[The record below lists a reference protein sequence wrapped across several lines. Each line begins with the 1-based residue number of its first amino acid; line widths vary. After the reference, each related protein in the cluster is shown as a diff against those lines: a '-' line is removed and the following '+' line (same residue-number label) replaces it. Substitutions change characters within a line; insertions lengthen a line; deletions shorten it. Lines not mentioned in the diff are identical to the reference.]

1 VRLRI
6 QQLPTPLFGSDF
18 QKILFWLK
26 DLAAPP
32 VSKIAIAVGKLI
44 MPANPETRDSLIL
57 RLPTQSDAQAWREFI
72 EIYEPLLFRFA
83 RRRGLQDADAREIA
97 QNVFLSV
104 AKAVQRWQPSKEKGR
119 FRAWLFCIARNQL
132 INYLAKHGKQRG
144 SGNTTQLRLLRELPQ
159 STPEIDEITNDYRK
173 EMFRLAA
180 AQARDCFQPSSWSA
194 FWRIAVLGQ
203 DVQQVAAELQLSPTA
218 VYIARSRVTAKIRE
232 IVQQWESED
241 VI

>member
-1 VRLRI
+1 
-6 QQLPTPLFGSDF
+6 
-18 QKILFWLK
+18 
-26 DLAAPP
+26 
-32 VSKIAIAVGKLI
+32 

-104 AKAVQRWQPSKEKGR
+104 AKAVERWHPDKQQGK

-132 INYLAKHGKQRG
+132 INYVAKHSKQRG
-144 SGNTTQLRLLRELPQ
+144 SGNTSQIRLLRELPEA
-159 STPEIDEITNDYRK
+159 SPEIDEITRDYRK

-180 AQARDCFQPSSWSA
+180 VQAREAFQESTWTA
-194 FWRIAVLGQ
+194 FWKVAVLGC
-203 DVQQVAAELQLSPTA
+203 DVKQVAQELKLSATA

-232 IVQQWESED
+232 IVQEWESND
-241 VI
+241 VL

>member
-1 VRLRI
+1 
-6 QQLPTPLFGSDF
+6 
-18 QKILFWLK
+18 
-26 DLAAPP
+26 
-32 VSKIAIAVGKLI
+32 

-104 AKAVQRWQPSKEKGR
+104 AKAVERWQPNKEQGR

-132 INYLAKHGKQRG
+132 INYVAKHGKQQG
-144 SGNTTQLRLLRELPQ
+144 SGKTGQIRLLRELPAA
-159 STPEIDEITNDYRK
+159 TPEIDEITKDYRK

-180 AQARDCFQPSSWSA
+180 TQARESFQEKSWQA
-194 FWRIAVLGQ
+194 FWSTAVLG
-203 DVQQVAAELQLSPTA
+203 DEVQQVAEKLKLSATA
-218 VYIARSRVTAKIRE
+218 VYIARSRVTARIRE

-241 VI
+241 VL

>member
-1 VRLRI
+1 
-6 QQLPTPLFGSDF
+6 
-18 QKILFWLK
+18 
-26 DLAAPP
+26 
-32 VSKIAIAVGKLI
+32 

-104 AKAVQRWQPSKEKGR
+104 AKAVERWQPNKEKGR

-132 INYLAKHGKQRG
+132 INYVAKYDKQRG
-144 SGNTTQLRLLRELPQ
+144 SGNSTQLKLLRELPEI
-159 STPEIDEITNDYRK
+159 TPEIDEITKDYRK

-180 AQARDCFQPSSWSA
+180 AQARESFQESSWSA
-194 FWRIAVLGQ
+194 FWKTAVLGES
-203 DVQQVAAELQLSPTA
+203 VEQVAKSLRLSTTA
-218 VYIARSRVTAKIRE
+218 VYVARSRVTARIRE
-232 IVQQWESED
+232 IVQQWESDD
-241 VI
+241 VL